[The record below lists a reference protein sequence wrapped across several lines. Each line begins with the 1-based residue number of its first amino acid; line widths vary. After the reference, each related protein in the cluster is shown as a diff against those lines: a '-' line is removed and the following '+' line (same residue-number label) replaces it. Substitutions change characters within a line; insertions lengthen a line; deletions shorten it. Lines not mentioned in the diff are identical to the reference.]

1 MNLAAPSDGP
11 EARAFV
17 GFLARRTT
25 KKSATARAK
34 ELNYN
39 KSDDARQAKM
49 LEARSRE
56 WANWNNFKAVTVLSP
71 TEAAKCL
78 MTHPDAEVIPT
89 RWVDTL
95 KSQPWEPD
103 RHKARLVVRG
113 DLEAEG
119 NARTDSPTC
128 SQPMFSLVL
137 SVSASKRWRLR
148 GGDITAAFLQGENIT
163 RTYHLQRWN

>member
-1 MNLAAPSDGP
+1 
-11 EARAFV
+11 
-17 GFLARRTT
+17 
-25 KKSATARAK
+25 
-34 ELNYN
+34 
-39 KSDDARQAKM
+39 
-49 LEARSRE
+49 
-56 WANWNNFKAVTVLSP
+56 
-71 TEAAKCL
+71 
-78 MTHPDAEVIPT
+78 MTRPDTEVIPM

-148 GGDITAAFLQGENIT
+148 EGDITAAFLQGENIT
-163 RTYHLQRWN
+163 RTLVLSPPKDGIEGVEEGSLMIPHKPAYGTRDAPRHTKTILEEASQDSLRGRAECCSS